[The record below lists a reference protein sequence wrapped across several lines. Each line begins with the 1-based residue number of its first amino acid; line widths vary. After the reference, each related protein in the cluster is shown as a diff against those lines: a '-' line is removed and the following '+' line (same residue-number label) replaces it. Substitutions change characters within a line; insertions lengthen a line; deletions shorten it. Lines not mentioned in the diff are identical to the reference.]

1 MLLTYTMQAVL
12 ESLGISQTPP
22 EKIAQVLAEEGL
34 TIEELK
40 VLFDSKLHEH
50 ADQGYLSD
58 AKSSPA
64 QNLRNATEWDDSL
77 VEQINPRRRFYPG
90 QTYTPEDLSPH
101 STTDQG
107 KRRQINKKKTCP
119 LGGKKG
125 PKIDF
130 ANVALLSRFALHS
143 GATLWGRGL
152 D

>member
-1 MLLTYTMQAVL
+1 MLEA
-12 ESLGISQTPP
+12 LGISQTPP
-22 EKIAQVLAEEGL
+22 EKIAQVLAEEQI

-40 VLFDSKLHEH
+40 VLFDAKLHEQQ
-50 ADQGYLSD
+50 DKGYLSD
-58 AKSSPA
+58 SKATPA

-101 STTDQG
+101 APGDQRK
-107 KRRQINKKKTCP
+107 KREIKKKPCP

-130 ANVALLSRFALHS
+130 ANVALLSRFVSRTGAAL
-143 GATLWGRGL
+143 RGK
-152 D
+152 